1 MFVTT
6 EQFIYLGFPKSVT
19 QIEGDL
25 FDMEKDY
32 SLSKA
37 RREMLTNGQAHT
49 QDETVPK
56 RGYNHIPMFVPTDT
70 HGNSVMHIKRRQDY
84 LNESIGIYKEWQ
96 VAKAAAIFLA
106 IMAVVLI
113 SRNIFVAGAF
123 GLASGFAYGRFVWQ
137 DFYVS
142 NNWKVRM
149 LYEAT

>member
-6 EQFIYLGFPKSVT
+6 EQFIYFLVPKIVT

-25 FDMEKDY
+25 LHMEKDY

-37 RREMLTNGQAHT
+37 RREMLTNGQTHT
-49 QDETVPK
+49 MDETVPK

-106 IMAVVLI
+106 IMAIVLI
-113 SRNIFVAGAF
+113 PRNVFVAGAF
-123 GLASGFAYGRFVWQ
+123 GLASGFAYGRYLWQ
-137 DFYVS
+137 DFYVN
-142 NNWKVRM
+142 NNWKARLM
-149 LYEAT
+149 YEAT